1 VQLVLPGVRARD
13 RIDSMGYLFLAAAIL
28 SEVIATLSLRA
39 SDGFTKWPFVAVLVV
54 GYVLSFVGLS
64 AALGRDVPLGLAYGI
79 WAAVGVASVA
89 VLSIPLFG
97 ETLTGIQVG
106 GLVLV
111 IAGVVALELGAASH

>member
-1 VQLVLPGVRARD
+1 
-13 RIDSMGYLFLAAAIL
+13 MGYLFLASAIL

-39 SDGFTKWPFVAVLVV
+39 SDGFSRWPFVAVLVV
-54 GYVLSFVGLS
+54 GYVLSFVALS
-64 AALGRDVPLGLAYGI
+64 AALGRGVPLGLAYGI
-79 WAAVGVASVA
+79 WAAVGVAAVA

-97 ETLTGIQVG
+97 ETLSRLQVG